1 MNIVFLSHE
10 YPLWA
15 SGGIGTFLQTFGRVL
30 VVHGHRVTVLGP
42 GGSDKEEI
50 LEDQGVKLIR
60 LRKNNGRFLNFLH
73 NARQINRKLEQLQQ
87 QAPIDIIEASELG
100 LAFVSRKHPAK
111 KVIRLHGGH
120 HFFAESE
127 QRGIDRKKGW
137 MEKRSFRKADGFIA
151 VSQYVKDHTAKY
163 LSFGRRP
170 LEVINYPI
178 DTSQEPLD
186 LEQDP
191 NSILF
196 AGTICDKK
204 GVRELVQAMALLRL
218 DFPDLRL
225 DCYGRDWYYP
235 DGRSYIAQLRQDL
248 PTDHF
253 DRVIFHGAVPREE
266 LNKKYAVARICV
278 FPSRM
283 ETQGLVSL
291 EAMLL
296 GKPVVFSQY
305 GPGPETITHGEN
317 GLLCDVYDPADI
329 ARKIRWY
336 LENTKEAQE
345 MGIRAR
351 KQVLVRYE
359 KEFILSRNI
368 KFYNDLLHGE

>member
-1 MNIVFLSHE
+1 M
-10 YPLWA
+10 
-15 SGGIGTFLQTFGRVL
+15 
-30 VVHGHRVTVLGP
+30 
-42 GGSDKEEI
+42 
-50 LEDQGVKLIR
+50 
-60 LRKNNGRFLNFLH
+60 
-73 NARQINRKLEQLQQ
+73 
-87 QAPIDIIEASELG
+87 
-100 LAFVSRKHPAK
+100 
-111 KVIRLHGGH
+111 
-120 HFFAESE
+120 
-127 QRGIDRKKGW
+127 
-137 MEKRSFRKADGFIA
+137 
-151 VSQYVKDHTAKY
+151 KDHTAKY

-336 LENTKEAQE
+336 LEHPKEAME
-345 MGIRAR
+345 YGLRAR
-351 KQVLVRYE
+351 KHVLNKYN
-359 KEFILSRNI
+359 KETILARNLE
-368 KFYNDLLHGE
+368 FYKGLLS

>member
-1 MNIVFLSHE
+1 MNIVFHSHE

-30 VVHGHRVTVLGP
+30 AAHGHKVTVLGP
-42 GGSDKEEI
+42 GVSEREEI
-50 LEDQGVKLIR
+50 LDDQGVRLIR
-60 LRKNNGRFLNFLH
+60 LRRNQGRLPNFLH
-73 NARQINRKLEQLQQ
+73 NARAINRKLKELHSES
-87 QAPIDIIEASELG
+87 PIDIIEASELG

-127 QRGIDRKKGW
+127 QRGIDSKKGW

-151 VSQYVKDHTAKY
+151 VSNYVKEHTAKY
-163 LSFGRRP
+163 LSFGDRP

-178 DTSQEPLD
+178 DTALVPLD

-204 GVRELVQAMALLRL
+204 GVRELVQAMALLKN
-218 DFPDLRL
+218 DFPDIRL
-225 DCYGRDWYYP
+225 DCFGRDWFYP
-235 DGRSYIAQLRQDL
+235 DGRSYIAQLKKDL
-248 PTDHF
+248 PAGHF
-253 DRVIFHGAVPREE
+253 EQVVFHGAVPREE
-266 LNKKYAVARICV
+266 LNRKYAAARLCV

-296 GKPVVFSQY
+296 GKPVVFSEY

-329 ARKIRWY
+329 AGKIRWY
-336 LENTKEAQE
+336 LEHPAEAMKHGQHARQHVLQKYNKET
-345 MGIRAR
+345 
-351 KQVLVRYE
+351 
-359 KEFILSRNI
+359 ILEHNLR
-368 KFYNDLLHGE
+368 FYQGLLS